1 MPPYQLAFWREIGH
15 LNLEVHRFESLGTST
30 LQSPRNLLRRTRK
43 AAFETTD
50 MRANTRLVF
59 EPWAVLW
66 RLATSKVKISQE

>member
-15 LNLEVHRFESLGTST
+15 LNLEVHRFES